1 MILPP
6 FPELP
11 IDTSLPDIQQKLLSL
26 RQTLEQACQDLDDQI
41 AALATE
47 PVAARAKSSKVTVKR
62 KPSQAHLDAAAEFT
76 RRLFEAD
83 PKPVTPVPERLEF
96 EAPEEAA
103 PQLQHDHVRV
113 IEAAP
118 KSNLDPELE
127 QATLEELNKALSA
140 AFAQI
145 AKNRIW

>member
-11 IDTSLPDIQQKLLSL
+11 IDSSLPDMQQKLLSL
-26 RQTLEQACQDLDDQI
+26 RQTLVQACQDLDEQI
-41 AALATE
+41 AALASE
-47 PVAARAKSSKVTVKR
+47 PAAAPARPVKVSTKP

-83 PKPVTPVPERLEF
+83 PKPLSPAPERLAF
-96 EAPEEAA
+96 EAPKEAA
-103 PQLQHDHVRV
+103 PQLQQAHVRV

-118 KSNLDPELE
+118 KANLDPELE

>member
-11 IDTSLPDIQQKLLSL
+11 ADSPLHDMQQRLLSL
-26 RQTLEQACQDLDDQI
+26 RQALEQACQDLDDQI
-41 AALATE
+41 AALGTE
-47 PVAARAKSSKVTVKR
+47 PVTYSPPPAKNST
-62 KPSQAHLDAAAEFT
+62 KPQPTQAHLDAAAEFT

-83 PKPVTPVPERLEF
+83 PKPVVP
-96 EAPEEAA
+96 APEDFTFEDELMVEFPKA
-103 PQLQHDHVRV
+103 PTQI
-113 IEAAP
+113 IEATT
-118 KSNLDPELE
+118 SRELDPELE
-127 QATLEELNKALSA
+127 RATLEELNNALSA